1 MLLLALIMIL
11 QNVLILARK
20 RWRKSKIL
28 PLLEQESSGPFATT
42 AVGERGFVVPKVS
55 PTPHIPFPSSP
66 CHSPTTLPPC
76 LLPPAYRS
84 SFSSCQVVYHPSAPS
99 VPARP
104 PVEARKF
111 VQAKQSRE
119 ILSAF
124 HLVEV
129 SRGALGPRGLR
140 LGVLKPSCLQELDS
154 DIKIIGEPK
163 QEKKK
168 TNKQKSAE
176 TQTETSDEKEKNLPR
191 PEWLGKKNT
200 SIKLPDALLPP
211 YHHHR

>member
-55 PTPHIPFPSSP
+55 PTPHNPFPSSP
-66 CHSPTTLPPC
+66 CHSPTTFPPC

-129 SRGALGPRGLR
+129 SRGASGWGFKTILFAGARLR
-140 LGVLKPSCLQELDS
+140 YKNYWRA
-154 DIKIIGEPK
+154 K
-163 QEKKK
+163 
-168 TNKQKSAE
+168 AR
-176 TQTETSDEKEKNLPR
+176 KEKDQQAEVSGNSDR
-191 PEWLGKKNT
+191 DFG
-200 SIKLPDALLPP
+200 
-211 YHHHR
+211 